1 MNLPEIVYF
10 KITSKCNH
18 NCRYCYDV
26 KNSVDLDFEGV
37 KKIIVHLKKN
47 CVKGVVLSGGEPLI
61 REDASKIIEEIKK
74 NGMNVYLDTNGDFFF
89 RHKGAINK
97 FVDVL
102 GLPLDYSSEKLNYRS
117 KENFGNVI
125 KILDYYQSISK
136 KPKLR
141 IGTVITK
148 ENISDLSNI
157 AEILKNYRI
166 NSWKIY
172 QFIPIGPNAEAN
184 QKELEIETKS
194 FEEATLPI
202 KNNYSKYFKIILSKR
217 KQRAAAYF
225 FIDSNGSV
233 FMPKDDPEQTGYIVL
248 GSVFDPD
255 TTKKWWGVANKK
267 NYMENAEAT
276 LNYKFKVS
284 PKHLNNHFF
293 A

>member
-37 KKIIVHLKKN
+37 KKIIMHLKEN
-47 CVKGVVLSGGEPLI
+47 GVKGVVLSGGEPLI
-61 REDASKIIEEIKK
+61 REDASKILEEINK
-74 NGMNVYLDTNGDFFF
+74 NNMNVYLDTNGDFFF
-89 RHKGAINK
+89 RHKDAINK

-117 KENFGNVI
+117 RENFGNVI
-125 KILDYYQSISK
+125 KILDYYQPLSK
-136 KPKLR
+136 KPTLR
-141 IGTVITK
+141 IGTVVTK

-157 AEILKNYRI
+157 AEILKNYSI
-166 NSWKIY
+166 DSWKIY

-184 QKELEIETKS
+184 QKELETGTKS
-194 FEEATLPI
+194 FEEAALPV
-202 KNNYSKYFKIILSKR
+202 KEKYSGHFKIIISKR

-233 FMPKDDPEQTGYIVL
+233 FMPKDDPEQTEYIVL
-248 GSVFDPD
+248 GSVFDKD
-255 TTKKWWGVANKK
+255 TAKKWWDIANKR

-276 LNYKFKVS
+276 LNYKFKCS
-284 PKHLNNHFF
+284 SETFK
-293 A
+293 